1 MPTDE
6 ASVGP
11 PERVRIVTPPTAPGA
26 EGEELPFR
34 MAVIGDFTG
43 AEDETPMAE
52 RKLRNVD
59 NKNFDD
65 IMGSMNLN
73 TSFSVRNALSGAPG
87 EEIPVDLKFNSI
99 KSFRPEEVAKQVP
112 QVNDLVEFRKKLVEL
127 RSRIVREPKLAKDL
141 NAAISDALSKVGKG

>member
-43 AEDETPMAE
+43 TEDETPMAE

-73 TSFSVRNALSGAPG
+73 TRFSVRNALSGASG
-87 EEIPVDLKFNSI
+87 EEIPVDLKFDSI